1 MNTIHWQEVRA
12 MAYFI
17 MCIIGYL
24 LGCSNMATYLAKAKG
39 VDVSAG
45 GSGNPGASNATILMG
60 WRAGIL
66 VAVHDA
72 GKALLAVIIGKLLFP
87 DARGVDVVAG
97 AACVLGHIFP
107 LFFKFKGGKGFA
119 SYIGMILAL
128 NWEFALIIIAAVIIV
143 TILFDYLVI
152 GTTITVVSLP
162 IYLFFTSAGWIAV
175 LASCIATAVIIYKHR
190 SNYVRIIKGTE
201 IGLRST
207 MKGEHRVK

>member
-1 MNTIHWQEVRA
+1 

-152 GTTITVVSLP
+152 GTTLTVVSLP

>member
-1 MNTIHWQEVRA
+1 

-97 AACVLGHIFP
+97 AACVLGHIFS

-152 GTTITVVSLP
+152 GTTLTVVSLP

>member
-1 MNTIHWQEVRA
+1 

-72 GKALLAVIIGKLLFP
+72 GKALLAVIIVKLLFP

-152 GTTITVVSLP
+152 GTTLTVVSLP

>member
-1 MNTIHWQEVRA
+1 

-24 LGCSNMATYLAKAKG
+24 LGCSNMATYLVKAKG
-39 VDVSAG
+39 VDISAG

-87 DARGVDVVAG
+87 DARGIAVVAG
-97 AACVLGHIFP
+97 TACVLGHIFP
-107 LFFKFKGGKGFA
+107 IFLKFKGGKGFA

-128 NWEFALIIIAAVIIV
+128 NWKFALIVLAAVIIV
-143 TILFDYLVI
+143 TVVFDYLVI
-152 GTTITVVSLP
+152 GTTFTVVSLP

-175 LASCIATAVIIYKHR
+175 TAACCATAVIIFQHR
-190 SNYVRIIKGTE
+190 KNYVRIWKGTE